1 MNPGWESHAAEYTAA
16 AGKASPPIVVSG
28 AAVAGISLQ
37 EWVLTATLVYTVLQ
51 IGLLIYNFMKKRAR
65 DRGNG
70 AADGAAD

>member
-16 AGKASPPIVVSG
+16 AGKASPPIFVSG

-51 IGLLIYNFMKKRAR
+51 TALLIYNFMKKRAR
-65 DRGNG
+65 DRGQEARDA
-70 AADGAAD
+70 AAD

>member
-1 MNPGWESHAAEYTAA
+1 MSLESHATEYAAA
-16 AGKASPPIVVSG
+16 AGKVSPPVVVSG

-65 DRGNG
+65 DRGKG
-70 AADGAAD
+70 AADGTAD